1 MSTPAHSGPD
11 TSQSS
16 RLQKAGPS
24 TSAAFVPVSA
34 IVLRHAFQQ
43 VSATSGLEFDVVA
56 ATHSASVVDV
66 VFE

>member
-1 MSTPAHSGPD
+1 M
-11 TSQSS
+11 
-16 RLQKAGPS
+16 
-24 TSAAFVPVSA
+24 SAAFIPVSA